1 MADDFRYIDQVL
13 SGKHQAFRYLVDKYQ
28 DYAFTLAF
36 RILKNR
42 EDAEEAAQD
51 AFVKAFR
58 QLSRFQKSS
67 KFSTWFYKIVYHT
80 AIDYSRKKKR
90 KIFSL
95 NKNDFDLDF
104 EDNQYR
110 SQWER
115 TCDEDRKKFINKA
128 INCLSKT
135 DAAVITLFYLKEHS
149 IEEVSEIT
157 ALSNSNVKIKLFRGR
172 KKLKQHLESIL
183 YKEAKEL
190 L

>member
-1 MADDFRYIDQVL
+1 MADDFRYIDLVL
-13 SGKHQAFRYLVDKYQ
+13 SGKHQAYRYLVDKYQ

-51 AFVKAFR
+51 AFIKAFR
-58 QLSRFQKSS
+58 ELSRFQKSS
-67 KFSTWFYKIVYHT
+67 KFSTWLYKIIYHT

-90 KIFSL
+90 KLVSL
-95 NKNDFDLDF
+95 DQEEYKIDL
-104 EDNQYR
+104 EDTKYR
-110 SQWER
+110 SQWEK
-115 TCDEDRKKFINKA
+115 TCDEDRKKFINQA
-128 INCLSKT
+128 VNCLAEK
-135 DAAVITLFYLKEHS
+135 DGAVITLFYLQEYS
-149 IEEVSEIT
+149 IEEISDIT
-157 ALSNSNVKIKLFRGR
+157 ELSHSNVKVKLFRSR

>member
-36 RILKNR
+36 RVLKNR

-58 QLSRFQKSS
+58 ELARFQKTA

-90 KIFSL
+90 QIVSL
-95 NKNDFDLDF
+95 DNEDYHFDF
-104 EDNQYR
+104 EDSIYR
-110 SQWER
+110 TQWQK
-115 TCDEDRKKFINKA
+115 TCDEDRKKFISKA
-128 INCLSKT
+128 INRLNEN
-135 DAAVITLFYLKEHS
+135 DAAVITLFYLHENS
-149 IEEVSEIT
+149 IEEISEIT
-157 ALSNSNVKIKLFRGR
+157 NLSASNVKVKLFRSR
-172 KKLKQHLESIL
+172 IKLKKHLESIL
-183 YKEAKEL
+183 HKETKEL

>member
-36 RILKNR
+36 RVLKNR

-58 QLSRFQKSS
+58 ELGNFKRSA
-67 KFSTWFYKIVYHT
+67 KFTTWFYRIVYHT

-90 KIFSL
+90 NTFSI
-95 NKNDFDLDF
+95 DQEEFTIDF
-104 EDNQYR
+104 EDHLYR
-110 SQWER
+110 SQWEK
-115 TCDEDRKKFINKA
+115 TCDEDRQKFINMA
-128 INCLSKT
+128 INCLSET
-135 DAAVITLFYLKEHS
+135 DAAVITLFYLQEHS
-149 IEEVSEIT
+149 IEEIAEIT
-157 ALSNSNVKIKLFRGR
+157 SMSNSNVKVKLFRGR

-183 YKEAKEL
+183 HREAKEL